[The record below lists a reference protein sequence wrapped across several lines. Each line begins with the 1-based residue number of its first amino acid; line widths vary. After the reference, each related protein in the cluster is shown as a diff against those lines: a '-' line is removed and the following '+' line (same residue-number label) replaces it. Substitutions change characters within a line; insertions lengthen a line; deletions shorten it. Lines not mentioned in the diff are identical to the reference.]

1 MVEMCPVFR
10 LTQRKEEG
18 KKKFFSRGR
27 GKEEKSSH
35 DSYSDK
41 RLWLILVFFVHDLI
55 RCKRTLEKK
64 REKKRLKTENCL
76 QNQHK
81 FKKKYKLLIKNYF
94 VFSCQEFLHL
104 C

>member
-18 KKKFFSRGR
+18 KKKIFSWGR

-55 RCKRTLEKK
+55 RCKRTLKKKLK
-64 REKKRLKTENCL
+64 REKKIDSKQKIVYKINTNLK
-76 QNQHK
+76 
-81 FKKKYKLLIKNYF
+81 KNINY
-94 VFSCQEFLHL
+94 
-104 C
+104 